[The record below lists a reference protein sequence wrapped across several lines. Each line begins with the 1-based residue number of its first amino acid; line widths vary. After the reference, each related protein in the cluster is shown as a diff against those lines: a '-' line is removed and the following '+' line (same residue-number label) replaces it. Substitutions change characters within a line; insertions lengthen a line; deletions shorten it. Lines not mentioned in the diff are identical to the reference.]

1 MYRYLG
7 ILVKMNLTGIFN
19 FGFPF
24 RSLSCTQSCRMT
36 IMIARRRMRTAD
48 RRPLDRF
55 VVLVLQLNSKLT
67 IFIYNFTFSVDQ
79 VFEPLSA
86 HRAMSSHGVDQVG
99 FEERHILHSI
109 RQHGTHGE
117 RARRWTW

>member
-1 MYRYLG
+1 
-7 ILVKMNLTGIFN
+7 
-19 FGFPF
+19 
-24 RSLSCTQSCRMT
+24 
-36 IMIARRRMRTAD
+36 MRTAD

-55 VVLVLQLNSKLT
+55 VVLVLQLNYKLT